1 MGGVLSTVETGFR
14 RLTQNSVA
22 KGLDEIDYFLV
33 TIIIV
38 PVATLIGKTPQHD
51 ITTMEGSRN
60 EDESWRFTAITPRL
74 FITKLISDAGFT
86 RFYGNVATHVSQP
99 YAGTIATIV
108 GIARF
113 SARGFRVIITVWV
126 IHLRQADDRLELTK
140 RRENGTNVYCF
151 RTNRGTF

>member
-60 EDESWRFTAITPRL
+60 EDES
-74 FITKLISDAGFT
+74 
-86 RFYGNVATHVSQP
+86 
-99 YAGTIATIV
+99 
-108 GIARF
+108 
-113 SARGFRVIITVWV
+113 
-126 IHLRQADDRLELTK
+126 
-140 RRENGTNVYCF
+140 
-151 RTNRGTF
+151 